1 MFTQEEDLS
10 IGLYQSHSGSQIQ
23 ISHPRNSTMTD
34 VERAAVTH
42 LKVRKFA
49 AAFICAAAK
58 VKGESAQQNQERE

>member
-10 IGLYQSHSGSQIQ
+10 IGPYQSQIQ

-49 AAFICAAAK
+49 AAFICAAPK